1 MDQAQ
6 VTRQAPGFVAGR
18 GSRFCQPFLAS
29 VVGDRNLELLNQQG
43 YTHWELGNCDAIR
56 ERKWMQDSKTSQPDS
71 HQIRV
76 PTVPQSW
83 IIS

>member
-6 VTRQAPGFVAGR
+6 VTCLTPGFVTGR
-18 GSRFCQPFLAS
+18 GSRLCKPFLPS
-29 VVGDRNLELLNQQG
+29 VVGDRNLELLNHQD

-56 ERKWMQDSKTSQPDS
+56 ERKWMQDSKTSHPDS
-71 HQIRV
+71 HQISV
-76 PTVPQSW
+76 PTVPQPW